1 MKSIISGA
9 LIATAIV
16 ACLSLNVQASSIKS
30 VHAVALS
37 DTGKMAKSK
46 MKMDKMK
53 MGKMAKD
60 SMKMSKKMDKMK
72 MSKKKM
78 SKDSTGKM

>member
-9 LIATAIV
+9 LIATAVV
-16 ACLSLNVQASSIKS
+16 ACLSLNVQAASIKPLH
-30 VHAVALS
+30 VVALS
-37 DTGKMAKSK
+37 DTGKMAKK
-46 MKMDKMK
+46 KMDKMK

-78 SKDSTGKM
+78 AKDTASKM